1 MARDLATLP
10 KAELHIHLE
19 GSMRRETLID
29 LCKKYDISVPTDTR
43 RQRFENFNA
52 FVDVYLAACECLRE
66 EADLFRL
73 VLKIAEDAA
82 ASGARWIEPALSQSL
97 YNARFGG
104 AAETLRV
111 LCRAAEEAEKATG
124 VGIGY
129 IVAAERIFPVSQ
141 AEELAEIVRKSATD
155 DSMRIC
161 GRPGIIGFGLHGNE
175 EGFPPAPFAKAFSI
189 ACENTGIASVP
200 HAGEIAPHPGKGSLS
215 VRDANRLLRAK
226 RIAHGVLAA
235 NDEEALQELVQDD
248 TCLDVCVSSNYLLN
262 VVASPEAH
270 PLPKLCQRGVAC
282 SINSDDAL
290 LFGSTLL
297 SEFNTCRKELKM
309 DDAMLAKCAADS
321 FRYSCAPKDIIEK
334 GLADVDAWLKK
345 EAAVEKVML
354 TL

>member
-1 MARDLATLP
+1 MARDLAALP

-29 LCKKYDISVPTDTR
+29 LCKKYDISVPPDTR

-73 VLKIAEDAA
+73 VLEIAEDAA

-97 YNARFGG
+97 YNKRFGG
-104 AAETLRV
+104 AAVTLRV

-141 AEELAEIVRKSATD
+141 AEELAEIVRKSVTD

-200 HAGEIAPHPGKGSLS
+200 HAGEIAPHPGKGSQS
-215 VRDANRLLRAK
+215 VRDAIRLLQAN

-235 NDEEALQELVQDD
+235 NDEDALRELVQDNGRRP
-248 TCLDVCVSSNYLLN
+248 CLDICVSSNYLLN
-262 VVASPEAH
+262 VVSSPEAH

-297 SEFNTCRKELKM
+297 SEFNLCRNELKM

-345 EAAVEKVML
+345 EAAEEK
-354 TL
+354 